1 MTIGRGLTVSRFP
14 RGICRTRFMAL
25 GMEVT
30 IREPLST
37 RRRSLPTSVLPSA
50 AARRVVGIKCASC
63 AEVTYT
69 TRSPET
75 VTEFAFCARTKW
87 EEDNGAENKVP
98 EHVRPR
104 NRVVACE
111 VEDWGMLI
119 TRMTSQAFPK
129 STQGMNR
136 LESTSSDR
144 KLGIRGTAEQVLAY
158 IRTPCHY
165 DRDRLGHV

>member
-25 GMEVT
+25 GIDVT

-37 RRRSLPTSVLPSA
+37 RRRSLPTSVHPSA

-69 TRSPET
+69 TRSPDT
-75 VTEFAFCARTKW
+75 VTEFAFCARTRW
-87 EEDNGAENKVP
+87 AEDNRAENKVP

-104 NRVVACE
+104 KREVACE
-111 VEDWGMLI
+111 VEDWEMSI
-119 TRMTSQAFPK
+119 TRTTSQAFPK
-129 STQGMNR
+129 STQGTNR
-136 LESTSSDR
+136 LESISSDR
-144 KLGIRGTAEQVLAY
+144 MSRIRGTEGTGTSAHSNTL
-158 IRTPCHY
+158 P
-165 DRDRLGHV
+165 L

>member
-1 MTIGRGLTVSRFP
+1 MTIGRGLRVSRFP

-69 TRSPET
+69 TRSPDT
-75 VTEFAFCARTKW
+75 VTEFAFCARTRE

-104 NRVVACE
+104 KREVARE
-111 VEDWGMLI
+111 AEDWEMSI

-129 STQGMNR
+129 SIQGINR
-136 LESTSSDR
+136 LESISSDR
-144 KLGIRGTAEQVLAY
+144 CYGLEAQQEQVLAY

-165 DRDRLGHV
+165 DGDILGHV